1 MKTFFIALGTFL
13 FTAVQVCGC
22 GNCKANAQTTV
33 KTVTKD
39 EPKTVKLKITG
50 MTCASCN
57 NHVATTL
64 KAVDG
69 VVEQKVEY
77 PGDVATVK
85 FNPSKTS
92 VADIIKAIEK
102 IGYKAAT
109 VSEKAT
115 TKQS

>member
-1 MKTFFIALGTFL
+1 MKSLSIIAASFL
-13 FTAVQVCGC
+13 LIAAEVCSIGD
-22 GNCKANAQTTV
+22 CKVNAQTTV
-33 KTVTKD
+33 KPVTKD

-57 NHVATTL
+57 NHVSTTL
-64 KAVDG
+64 KALDG

-85 FNPSKTS
+85 FNPAKTS
-92 VADIIKAIEK
+92 VAVIIKAIET

-109 VSEKAT
+109 VSEKTT

>member
-1 MKTFFIALGTFL
+1 MRSLSIIASSFLFIA
-13 FTAVQVCGC
+13 AQVCAIGD
-22 GNCKANAQTTV
+22 CKVNAQTTV
-33 KTVTKD
+33 KTVTKE

-50 MTCASCN
+50 MTCASCS

-64 KAVDG
+64 KALDG

-85 FNPSKTS
+85 YNPAKTS

-109 VSEKAT
+109 LSEKAT
-115 TKQS
+115 AKQS